1 MTSRKPIVILLAGIL
16 CTGALFAAL
25 SYLERKNAKA
35 EFDFEA
41 ERINQLITERLT
53 KYEQVLIGVKAF
65 FMASQDVSLQEWEIY
80 FDKFDLEKIFP
91 GLQGIAYVQRVKSNS
106 DYQELR
112 TRLAS
117 YGMENFSIKYKDD
130 AGRFQNH
137 VFDNDEQVGSPGVR
151 EEYCPVVFLDPLD
164 DRNRKAIGY
173 DIYSEEIRRNA
184 IESAKNNEI
193 TSITRKIT
201 LVQEGD
207 KDVQA
212 GLLMMVPYFT
222 NERIG
227 KQDVPREMDGII
239 DGVIRMGDFTRHLI
253 DSSVFEKMQLKI
265 YDQDTSSEDNLLFD
279 SHKGTEFKPFKD
291 RFSNTI
297 TSDIYDQ
304 QWVFT
309 LEGQP
314 AANFLPLFY
323 GEKRKLI
330 NLAVLLAGFVFSGL
344 AAYITKSLETT
355 ARLRREKAASA
366 LAKKSD
372 LEIIRRQE
380 EALLKF
386 KEDSEYVV
394 VCIVDIENSTRIT
407 DNLPESAT
415 AELYSVFDNTM
426 SKIIHSHGGIIV
438 KSMGDAVMY
447 YFKASYPPSKKEC
460 HQAILCCLD
469 MLDANAEL
477 NKQLTDKALSG
488 INYRISA
495 VYGSV
500 MSASKNDVQDI
511 FGSTVNQCSKINRF
525 AKTNGLVISEQIYQ
539 LIKDEAT
546 FKTKKIEETSRAEHG
561 NGVYHLTF
569 DSLSV

>member
-1 MTSRKPIVILLAGIL
+1 MKSRKPFIVLVTGFL
-16 CTGALFAAL
+16 CTGLLWGAL
-25 SYLERKNAKA
+25 SLLERKNAKA
-35 EFDFEA
+35 EFNFEA
-41 ERINQLITERLT
+41 ERIHRLITERLT
-53 KYEQVLIGVKAF
+53 KYEEVLIGVKAF
-65 FMASQDVSLQEWEIY
+65 FMASKDVSLQEWEIY

-91 GLQGIAYVQRVKSNS
+91 GLQGIGYVQRVKSNS

-117 YGMENFSIKYKDD
+117 YGMDNFTIKP
-130 AGRFQNH
+130 
-137 VFDNDEQVGSPGVR
+137 PGVR
-151 EEYCPVVFLDPLD
+151 DEYYPVVFLDPLD

-227 KQDVPREMDGII
+227 KQNEPREMDGII

-279 SHKGTEFKPFKD
+279 SHKGTELKSFED

-323 GEKRKLI
+323 GEKMKHI
-330 NLAVLLAGFVFSGL
+330 NLAVLLTGFVFSGL

-366 LAKKSD
+366 LAKKGD

-426 SKIIHSHGGIIV
+426 SKIINSHGGIIV

-477 NKQLTDKALSG
+477 NQQLTDKALSG

-500 MSASKNDVQDI
+500 MSASKNDVHDI

-525 AKTNGLVISEQIYQ
+525 AKTNGLVISEQIYK
-539 LIKDEAT
+539 LIERDQAY
-546 FKTKKIEETSRAEHG
+546 KTQKIEETNRAEHG
-561 NGVYHLTF
+561 NGVYHLAR
-569 DSLSV
+569 V